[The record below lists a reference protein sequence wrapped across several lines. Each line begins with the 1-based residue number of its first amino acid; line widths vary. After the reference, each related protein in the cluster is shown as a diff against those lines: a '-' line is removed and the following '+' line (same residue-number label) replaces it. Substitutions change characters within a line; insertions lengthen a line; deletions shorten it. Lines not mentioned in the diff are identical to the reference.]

1 MTVIAGVVTKDGVVI
16 GADGMTSSCGV
27 KFDSPGKVVE
37 RAVPCKRR
45 MQNSFIIGRM
55 RLASIVDRVFFLLAV
70 VFALALSSSRSRAQT
85 SPNTEKLAADTAELV
100 AEANARRVLT
110 APLQGCLLD
119 MKVCTTLDATFR
131 SNLKQVIPSNEWIT
145 RETIA
150 SSLKNHGLL
159 PLDAYSGL
167 ALRAVASEAG
177 AELLVTEDLRRN
189 SANALELVMQ
199 IFDAAHRKELGEF
212 KVSFSLSDADDRP
225 MVFKD
230 PESGVSLVIDKGNP
244 HWPEFV
250 SCLVCPPVYLPERRD
265 TAIHGLV
272 DMLATVTERGTVD
285 QIAVVKTFDEG
296 ITSEL
301 LKKIQGWR
309 FRPAIDREGKPF
321 AVRTHIQAEV
331 ALYPFK
337 NVIPSSPAV
346 WVLPR
351 RVPSEGDGEVPWCL
365 VTEVF

>member
-1 MTVIAGVVTKDGVVI
+1 
-16 GADGMTSSCGV
+16 
-27 KFDSPGKVVE
+27 
-37 RAVPCKRR
+37 
-45 MQNSFIIGRM
+45 MQNSFIIGCM

-70 VFALALSSSRSRAQT
+70 GFALALSSSSARAQT
-85 SPNTEKLAADTAELV
+85 SPNTDKVAVDTTELV
-100 AEANARRVLT
+100 AKANVRRVLT
-110 APLQGCLLD
+110 APLQGCLVN
-119 MKVCTTLDATFR
+119 MQVCTTLDGALH
-131 SNLKQVIPSNEWIT
+131 SNLKQVIPNTEWIT
-145 RETIA
+145 PEKVA

-199 IFDAAHRKELGEF
+199 VFDAVHQKELGEF
-212 KVSFSLSDADDRP
+212 KFSFSLSDADDRP

-250 SCLVCPPVYLPERRD
+250 SCLMCPPVYLPERRD
-265 TAIHGLV
+265 TTIHGLV
-272 DMLATVTERGTVD
+272 DVLVTVTERGAVD
-285 QIAVVKTFDEG
+285 QIVVVKTFDEG

-301 LKKIQGWR
+301 LRKLQGWR
-309 FRPAIDREGKPF
+309 FRTAVDREGKTF

-331 ALYPFK
+331 TLYPFK
-337 NVIPSSPAV
+337 
-346 WVLPR
+346 
-351 RVPSEGDGEVPWCL
+351 
-365 VTEVF
+365 